1 MIKQSDS
8 SLRDSRQQRWQ
19 PVAALAPGLALCLA
33 GAALALGINQ
43 ALPTVSPLLIAI
55 VLGAV
60 LANVVHLPQRL
71 HPGTT
76 FSSTKLLRTG
86 IALLGLQL
94 LVGDIIGLGAEVIIL
109 VVVIVL
115 LGMLGTVYLGKLL
128 GLSWTQRVLIACG
141 FSICG
146 AAAVAAVD
154 GVTEAEEDEVIT
166 AVALVV
172 IFGTAMIPIIPLLG
186 HLFGLSDTE
195 AGMWAGGSV
204 HEVAQVI
211 AASSALGGSA
221 LGVALVVKL
230 ARVLMLAPV
239 IAALSV
245 RQRSI
250 AGKAGT
256 TKRPPLIPLF
266 VLGFLACA
274 GLRSAGVIPSGLIDG
289 ATQLQ
294 TALLTTAMFALG
306 TGVRIAT
313 IARVG
318 ARPFVLA
325 AAATM
330 WVASIALVGVLL
342 ADTAVTA

>member
-1 MIKQSDS
+1 M
-8 SLRDSRQQRWQ
+8 
-19 PVAALAPGLALCLA
+19 AALAPGLALCLA
-33 GAALALGINQ
+33 GAAIALGINQ
-43 ALPTVSPLLIAI
+43 ALPAVSPLLIAI
-55 VLGAV
+55 VLGAI

-71 HPGTT
+71 RPGAT

-94 LVGDIIGLGAEVIIL
+94 LIGDIIGLGAEVIVL
-109 VVVIVL
+109 VVVIVF
-115 LGMLGTVYLGKLL
+115 LGIGGTIYLGRLL
-128 GLSWTQRVLIACG
+128 GLSWTQRLLIACG

-154 GVTEAEEDEVIT
+154 GVTDAEEDEVVT

-172 IFGTAMIPIIPLLG
+172 IFGTAMIPIVPLLA

-195 AGMWAGGSV
+195 AGMWAGGAV

-211 AASSALGGSA
+211 AAGSALGGAA

-245 RQRSI
+245 RQRRLV
-250 AGKAGT
+250 GKNGT
-256 TKRPPLIPLF
+256 TKRPPLVPLF

-274 GLRSAGVIPSGLIDG
+274 ALRSTGTVPSALLDG

-306 TGVRIAT
+306 TGVRVAT
-313 IARVG
+313 ITRVG

-325 AAATM
+325 AASTI
-330 WVASIALVGVLL
+330 WVASIALTGLL
-342 ADTAVTA
+342 VADTAAMT